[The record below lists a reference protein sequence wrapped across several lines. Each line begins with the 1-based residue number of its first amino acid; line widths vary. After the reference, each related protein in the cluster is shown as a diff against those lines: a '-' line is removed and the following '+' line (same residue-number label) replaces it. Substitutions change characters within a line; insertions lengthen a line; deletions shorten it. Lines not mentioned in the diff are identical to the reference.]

1 MRKLGILGI
10 VSCLLILAFL
20 LSLETYRFKHIKK
33 NGPAVISPLSAT
45 IPASEPWVLDAIEN
59 TFNVWND
66 FARTGPS
73 GKFQNKFPA
82 GSKWS
87 HFFLFSKSD
96 PSSSVFPQDEVILLD
111 RGNDPFI
118 PRYVGIPANLRKNDF
133 YLYEPTGDE
142 FWASEYSYRG
152 QPARFRSSFLIHVEP
167 TQTASARV
175 EIFEYQ
181 PQIWVGERFGFS
193 AHAVQP
199 GTFHDIRFVEP
210 TTSDRLEVLSLILK
224 SLVAQA
230 E

>member
-20 LSLETYRFKHIKK
+20 LSLETYRFKHVKK
-33 NGPAVISPLSAT
+33 NGPAVISPLGAT

-59 TFNVWND
+59 TFNLWND
-66 FARTGPS
+66 FARTGSS
-73 GKFQNKFPA
+73 GFQNKFPTS
-82 GSKWS
+82 SKWS
-87 HFFLFSKSD
+87 YFFLFPKSD

-118 PRYVGIPANLRKNDF
+118 SRYVRIPANLRKDDF

-152 QPARFRSSFLIHVEP
+152 QPARFRSSFFIHVDP
-167 TQTASARV
+167 THGASARV

-181 PQIWVGERFGFS
+181 PQIWIGERFGFS
-193 AHAVQP
+193 AQALLP
-199 GTFHDIRFVEP
+199 GKFRDIRFVEP

-224 SLVAQA
+224 SLVMQS